1 MKGPSVAILE
11 HTPGILQS
19 LLVAAS
25 REEMDW
31 QPSPERWSIS
41 MVLAHLADVETHGF
55 MQRFRAMVTEE
66 SPFLPSYDQ
75 HALFATGNRFDGP
88 EQLELFRERRR
99 STLEWLAALP
109 DSAADRSGRHEE
121 LGVIRVGELLHE
133 FAFHD
138 LGHIRQVAELYRS
151 HAHYPHMGGFQ
162 KYYKINP

>member
-1 MKGPSVAILE
+1 MKDGSVAILE
-11 HTPGILQS
+11 QTPGILS
-19 LLVAAS
+19 SMLVTATG
-25 REEMDW
+25 EQMDW
-31 QPSPERWSIS
+31 QPSPDRWSIS

-66 SPFLPSYDQ
+66 APFLPSYDQ
-75 HALFATGNRFDGP
+75 LALFATGKRFDGR

-99 STLEWLAALP
+99 STLQWLAALP
-109 DSAADRSGRHEE
+109 ESAADRSGQHEE

-138 LGHIRQVAELYRS
+138 LGHIRQIAELYRS

-162 KYYKINP
+162 KYYKIKP